1 MDNSRNIDAD
11 LIIKN
16 VEAWYQSVAQRS
28 KEEANALY
36 ESRVGKSMAV
46 LHLFA
51 GQSSKELYF
60 SKSIE
65 ISGVRRV

>member
-16 VEAWYQSVAQRS
+16 VEAWYQSIAQRS

-36 ESRVGKSMAV
+36 ESRVGKRMTLRNV
-46 LHLFA
+46 FA
-51 GQSSKELYF
+51 MQTSKKQHF
-60 SKSIE
+60 PKSIK
-65 ISGVRRV
+65 ISGIRRE